1 MSRRRLMTGQ
11 LPGGPVAATG
21 HGRATGLPGGQPGRR
36 VIAVLLLAAA
46 VLDLARCGVAVAS
59 ARAVGLAVG
68 LVVAGLAAA
77 GLSLWTAH
85 ACGSRRRWPAG
96 AALLIGAA
104 SGPQAAVSG
113 FHPPYAIPDTA
124 TAALGILLA
133 VAVLAT
139 AGRTGPGWTGPTTGP
154 TGPFPGGSCTSGGQ
168 AEAGCDGR
176 RTPPPALPLNR
187 RQLLAVLVV
196 VVTSITGLRA
206 NLAAPTNSISR

>member
-1 MSRRRLMTGQ
+1 MSRRRLMAGQ

-21 HGRATGLPGGQPGRR
+21 RGRATDLPGGRPARR
-36 VIAVLLLAAA
+36 VIAVLLLGAAA
-46 VLDLARCGVAVAS
+46 LDLSRCGVAVAS
-59 ARAVGLAVG
+59 ARDVGPMVG

-85 ACGSRRRWPAG
+85 ACGSRRRWPAW

-113 FHPPYAIPDTA
+113 FHPPYTIPDTA

-139 AGRTGPGWTGPTTGP
+139 AGRTRPTGPIAPIGP
-154 TGPFPGGSCTSGGQ
+154 TGPFPAGSYTSTSSASNTSASGDGATSTSTGGQ
-168 AEAGCDGR
+168 AGAGCDGR
-176 RTPPPALPLNR
+176 RILPPP
-187 RQLLAVLVV
+187 LL
-196 VVTSITGLRA
+196 
-206 NLAAPTNSISR
+206 